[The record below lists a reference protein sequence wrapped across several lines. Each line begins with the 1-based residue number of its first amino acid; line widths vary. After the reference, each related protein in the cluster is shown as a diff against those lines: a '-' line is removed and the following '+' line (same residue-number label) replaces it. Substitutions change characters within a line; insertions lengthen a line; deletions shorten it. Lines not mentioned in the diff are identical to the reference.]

1 VDGLQNKG
9 VGLMAS
15 PYFSPINLPTQDF
28 SAIRQAGES
37 WGRAYQQAGQAI
49 GQIGSAYFK
58 RKGMEKQASQFIKS
72 DMGKDYLRGMGW
84 DEESINKI
92 DNDPK
97 EAEKLAYDAIREAGG
112 VENVEARMYRSMQ
125 EDRQRKT
132 ERRQNYLF
140 NQQKLAQQGEID
152 HYNTMSQEV
161 MNPEYESIEKEI
173 SGLRTSMRDLA
184 ETTEDPSSKEYSGKI
199 NSYLGDIKKK
209 QDELSDISKT
219 MPMYELDPAKFNV
232 AYGRTDNPYQMK
244 HKMNTLQLLQK
255 RKDTLGDNNFDMLKQ
270 KAEAKNLID
279 QENAEVGF
287 NQFRDLDPYVFDE
300 SDRMRKVM
308 DYGAKSGLQFTKD
321 QRQDMASSIRLI
333 DPEKVSSSKKSIF
346 DRYKVADQDSIME
359 SSQDLNTLLASDN
372 PIADVSA
379 VEKFA
384 RILQPEGLLTEDD
397 INRAGGS
404 KGLVDRLGRAYEE
417 LKTGKLSTEARNDLE
432 EVAGLFMK
440 IASERKYLNV
450 EKSINEVAKKYDA
463 RPEDIRER
471 FFSED
476 LRNIPADQLK
486 RIKGEGGGEMMEV
499 KHQGKMVE
507 GEVIFEFK
515 DGKKLVRL
523 PNGDELVY

>member
-1 VDGLQNKG
+1 
-9 VGLMAS
+9 MAS
-15 PYFSPINLPTQDF
+15 PYFQQINLPQQDF
-28 SAIRQAGES
+28 SAIRQAGEAR
-37 WGRAYQQAGQAI
+37 GQAYQQIGKAI

-58 RKGMEKQASQFIKS
+58 RRGYEKQASQFIKS
-72 DMGKDYLRGMGW
+72 DMGKEYLKGMGW
-84 DEESINKI
+84 DQTSIDKI

-112 VENVEARMYRSMQ
+112 IENVEARMYRSMQ

-140 NQQKLAQQGEID
+140 NQQKLAKEGEAD

-209 QDELSDISKT
+209 QDELSQISKT

-255 RKDTLGDNNFDMLKQ
+255 RKDTLGDNNFELLKQ

-321 QRQDMASSIRLI
+321 QRADMASSIRLI
-333 DPEKVSSSKKSIF
+333 EPENVSSTKKSIF
-346 DRYKVADQDSIME
+346 DRYKVADQDSIIE
-359 SSQDLNTLLASDN
+359 SATDLNALLQSDN
-372 PIADVSA
+372 PVADGAA

-384 RILQPEGLLTEDD
+384 RILQPTGLLTEDD

-404 KGLVDRLGRAYEE
+404 KGFEDRMKRAYEQ
-417 LKTGKLSTEARNDLE
+417 LATGKLSEDAREDLRT
-432 EVAGLFMK
+432 VSNLFLER
-440 IASERKYLNV
+440 ASERKYLNI
-450 EKSINEVAKKYDA
+450 EKTINEVAKKFDA

-476 LRNIPADQLK
+476 AMNIPPDQLK